1 MDIVTS
7 DGCNLEDSLKARQNF
22 TRKVASS
29 FPLPPPK
36 NGIFKML
43 SKARL
48 QNLLATIANKDEF
61 YKGLDEAG
69 SEVPPGV
76 TRGGGPQSFE
86 PSEGSPPSQ
95 PPGRSGF
102 SAEEPLIMD
111 TLNKG
116 HNRKNAH
123 IPFNAHH
130 PARL

>member
-7 DGCNLEDSLKARQNF
+7 DGCNLEDSSKARQNF

-48 QNLLATIANKDEF
+48 QNLLARIANKDKF
-61 YKGLDEAG
+61 YSGLDEAG
-69 SEVPPGV
+69 PKVPLGV
-76 TRGGGPQSFE
+76 HEGGGPQSFE
-86 PSEGSPPSQ
+86 PSEGSPSSQ
-95 PPGRSGF
+95 PPSHPGRSGF
-102 SAEEPLIMD
+102 TPEEPLIMD

-116 HNRKNAH
+116 HDRKK
-123 IPFNAHH
+123 P
-130 PARL
+130 L